1 MPDMYVIQKGS
12 MLELR
17 QTRFREQLNAG
28 VEHPHDLCAVARSVD
43 EMHSIADKRWLDID
57 YSAVENP
64 DVYRQAE
71 TPEDLSAFRESQSA
85 SPAADS
91 VRKHLKI

>member
-1 MPDMYVIQKGS
+1 MSEMYVIQKGS

-28 VEHPHDLCAVARSVD
+28 IEHPHDVCAVARSVE
-43 EMHSIADKRWLDID
+43 EMRGMVDKHWPDID
-57 YSAVENP
+57 YSAVENQA
-64 DVYRQAE
+64 VCRQAE
-71 TPEDLSAFRESQSA
+71 TPEDLSVFRESQSA